1 MGERE
6 QEGKRERKNDFIRMA
21 GALLY
26 LDRGAPIV
34 KPIVLIAHSAFSSS
48 IFRPSPPPALHKR
61 PCTTT
66 TTPPLLCAGMHRCT
80 CAYFS
85 VGAEKQC
92 PRQSCPYATEQ
103 RALV

>member
-66 TTPPLLCAGMHRCT
+66 TTTPPPLCWDAQMHLCL
-80 CAYFS
+80 F
-85 VGAEKQC
+85 
-92 PRQSCPYATEQ
+92 Q
-103 RALV
+103 RGR